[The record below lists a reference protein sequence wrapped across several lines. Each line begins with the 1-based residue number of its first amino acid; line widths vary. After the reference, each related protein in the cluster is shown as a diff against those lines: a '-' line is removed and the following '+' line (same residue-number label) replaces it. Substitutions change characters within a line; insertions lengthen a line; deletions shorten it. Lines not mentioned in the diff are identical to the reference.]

1 MPDLASVIDAVTVF
15 PDRAR
20 VTRRGRT
27 SLEPGQH
34 RLEISGL
41 PMSLL
46 ADSVRAAGRGTARAR
61 LLGVSLQ
68 VKHFA
73 ATPAHS
79 ARELEEKIQAAVDA
93 DAELAAEAEGLEK
106 AQQSLDGL
114 GAQSEVFARGLALR
128 NRSTADQAAV
138 FDFLAERGRA
148 LQTDRLAVA
157 RKRRELAK
165 EIERLKRELA
175 EVQAPYPRQRH
186 TAVVE
191 VEVAAAGELEV
202 ELTYAVQPAR
212 WQPLYD
218 LRLTADE
225 LEVTY
230 LAEVSQSTGEDWAGV
245 ALTLSTARPSLAL
258 VIPELEPW
266 YVGPRPAQPKAV
278 YRSTAPA
285 AAPAAAGVM
294 MQAQAMADLD
304 VTMEEEAFLELP
316 AATVA
321 ESGAALTYQI
331 PSRADVPSGNEPR
344 KVTVGSFKLRPDFDA
359 VTAPRLEPVCYRRAR
374 VKNESPY
381 TFLPG
386 RAQVFEDDD
395 FLGTTPLELAAPG
408 REFELALGADERL
421 RVERKLM
428 ARDVDKTFLAD
439 RRRIRYKYRIEVE
452 NLRDVQQV
460 VYVRDQLPVSRHAQ
474 VKVKLDGATP
484 QPSKHSDL
492 NQLEWKLALA
502 PAAKQAVQF
511 EFSVELPRAMD
522 VVGLV

>member
-27 SLEPGQH
+27 SVEPGQH

-46 ADSVRAAGRGTARAR
+46 ADSVRASGRGTARAR

-68 VKHFA
+68 VKHLA
-73 ATPAHS
+73 ATPAHTP
-79 ARELEEKIQAAVDA
+79 REIEEKIQAAMDA

-114 GAQSEVFARGLALR
+114 AAQSEVFARGLALR

-148 LQTDRLAVA
+148 LQTDRLAVV

-175 EVQAPYPRQRH
+175 ELQAPYPRQRH
-186 TAVVE
+186 TAIVE
-191 VEVAAAGELEV
+191 VDVAAAGELEL

-218 LRLTADE
+218 LRLAGGE

-230 LAEVSQSTGEDWAGV
+230 LAEVAQNTGEDWAGV

-266 YVGPRPAQPKAV
+266 YVGPRPAPPKPV
-278 YRSTAPA
+278 YRGAAPA
-285 AAPAAAGVM
+285 AAPMAAGAM
-294 MQAQAMADLD
+294 AKMQAMEDLD
-304 VTMEEEAFLELP
+304 VTMEEEALLELP
-316 AATVA
+316 SATVS

-344 KVTVGSFKLRPDFDA
+344 KVTVSSFKLRPELDA

-386 RAQVFEDDD
+386 RAQLFEGDDY
-395 FLGTTPLELAAPG
+395 LGTTAVELAAPG

-428 ARDVDKTFLAD
+428 ARDVDKTLLAD
-439 RRRIRYKYRIEVE
+439 RRRIRYKYKIEVE
-452 NLRDVQQV
+452 NLRDAPQAVF
-460 VYVRDQLPVSRHAQ
+460 VRDQLPVSRHEQ
-474 VKVKLDGATP
+474 VKVKLDGAVP
-484 QPSKHSDL
+484 QSSKHSDL
-492 NQLEWKLALA
+492 NQLEWKLTLA
-502 PAAKQAVQF
+502 PGAKQSVQF
-511 EFSVELPRAMD
+511 EFSVEFPRAME
-522 VVGLV
+522 VVGLA

>member
-27 SLEPGQH
+27 SLEPGLH

-41 PMSLL
+41 PMILL

-79 ARELEEKIQAAVDA
+79 ARELEEKIQAATDA

-106 AQQSLDGL
+106 SQQSLDGL

-165 EIERLKRELA
+165 EIERLRRELA
-175 EVQAPYPRQRH
+175 ELQAPHPPQSR

-191 VEVAAAGELEV
+191 VEVAAAGELEL
-202 ELTYAVQPAR
+202 ELTYAVLSAH
-212 WQPLYD
+212 WKPLYD
-218 LRLTADE
+218 LRLTGGE

-230 LAEVSQSTGEDWAGV
+230 LAEVAQSTGEDWAGV
-245 ALTLSTARPSLAL
+245 ALTLSTARPALSL

-266 YVGPRPAQPKAV
+266 YVGPRPASPPMPAHRGFKLSAAVMAQP
-278 YRSTAPA
+278 
-285 AAPAAAGVM
+285 
-294 MQAQAMADLD
+294 QAMEDLD
-304 VTMEEEAFLELP
+304 VTMEEETVLELP
-316 AATVA
+316 AATVS

-381 TFLPG
+381 TLLPG
-386 RAQVFEDDD
+386 RAQLFENDD
-395 FLGTTPLELAAPG
+395 FLGTTPLRLAAPG
-408 REFELALGADERL
+408 QELELALGADERL

-428 ARDVDKTFLAD
+428 ARDVDKTLLAD

-452 NLRDVQQV
+452 NLRNAAQV
-460 VYVRDQLPVSRHAQ
+460 VYVRDQLPVSRHEQ

-484 QPSKHSDL
+484 QPAKHSDL
-492 NQLEWKLALA
+492 NQLEWKVTLA
-502 PAAKQAVQF
+502 PASKQTVQF
-511 EFSVELPRAMD
+511 DFSVEFPRAMD
-522 VVGLV
+522 VVGLA

>member
-27 SLEPGQH
+27 SLEAGQH

-73 ATPAHS
+73 ATPVHS

-106 AQQSLDGL
+106 AQHSLDGL

-148 LQTDRLAVA
+148 LQTDRLAVT

-175 EVQAPYPRQRH
+175 ELQAPYPRQRH

-191 VEVAAAGELEV
+191 VDVAAAGELEV

-266 YVGPRPAQPKAV
+266 YVGPRPASPAPKGGRGA
-278 YRSTAPA
+278 TPA
-285 AAPAAAGVM
+285 LMAAMSLP
-294 MQAQAMADLD
+294 MQTMEDLD
-304 VTMEEEAFLELP
+304 VTMEEEVPLELP
-316 AATVA
+316 AATVS

-331 PSRADVPSGNEPR
+331 PNRADVPSGNEPR
-344 KVTVGSFKLRPDFDA
+344 KVTVATFKLRPEFDA

-381 TFLPG
+381 TLLPG
-386 RAQVFEDDD
+386 RAQLFENDDY
-395 FLGTTPLELAAPG
+395 LGTPPLRLAAPG
-408 REFELALGADERL
+408 QEFELAFGADERL

-428 ARDVDKTFLAD
+428 ARDVDKTLLAD

-460 VYVRDQLPVSRHAQ
+460 VYVRDQLPVSRHEQ

-502 PAAKQAVQF
+502 PAAKQIVQF
-511 EFSVELPRAMD
+511 EFSVEFPRAME